1 MLVGNILRKISVN
14 PAAQPAL
21 PHDAPAECRNCN
33 AQVSGHY
40 CHNCGQETRLHA
52 PSFGEFAHEFI
63 GHYVALEGRLW
74 GSITRLLFRP
84 GLLTNEYLRG
94 RRKRYVEP
102 LRLYLSLSIIFFA
115 VLKFS
120 SFAAVNFNDEDEKK
134 DSIVALQGL
143 SDDEVKKSKS
153 NLNIGTRAAS
163 PGDGKIREYAPSI
176 AERIDRFD
184 KLSSEKKTDALSD
197 GFYKYAPYAV
207 FLMMPLFAFYL
218 KVLYIGSG
226 RRYGE
231 HLLFALHTNAF
242 AFIVFGILTLVS
254 QDFVRFVLF
263 CWLTG
268 YLPWA
273 MRRVYGGSRRATL
286 LRWSGLMLLH
296 LISLS
301 IAIMVAMMA
310 GASAAH

>member
-1 MLVGNILRKISVN
+1 MRKPRVSIAADTRLEHDT
-14 PAAQPAL
+14 PAQ
-21 PHDAPAECRNCN
+21 CRNCD
-33 AQVSGHY
+33 AEVGGHY

-52 PSFGEFAHEFI
+52 PSLREFAHEFI

-120 SFAAVNFNDEDEKK
+120 SFAAVNFDEEDEK
-134 DSIVALQGL
+134 DGAPVAQASVPAGAAKQPSQLKVEAKKTPR
-143 SDDEVKKSKS
+143 DEQ
-153 NLNIGTRAAS
+153 IRA
-163 PGDGKIREYAPSI
+163 YAPGV
-176 AERIDRFD
+176 AERIERFE
-184 KLSSEKKTDALSD
+184 KLSSEEKTDALSD

-218 KVLYIGSG
+218 KVLYAGSG

-242 AFIVFGILTLVS
+242 AFIMFGALTLIGN
-254 QDFVRFVLF
+254 DFLRFALF
-263 CWLTG
+263 CWLAA

-273 MRRVYGGSRRATL
+273 MRRVYGGSRSATL
-286 LRWSGLMLLH
+286 LRWLCLMMLH
-296 LISLS
+296 LLSLS
-301 IAIMVAMMA
+301 LAIMLAMMA
-310 GASAAH
+310 GATAAH